1 MNFSSHVCRAIEARV
16 DNVDKKKGTITAR
29 LNSCALDRYQT
40 VIDARGMDLR
50 AFCNNP
56 TMLYEHGLDPVRG
69 SLPCGA
75 WRKVW
80 QAIGPDGPEL
90 LGEASFFRNGDGKGD
105 DFTERLWQMYRD
117 GDMKAFSVRVIPR
130 AGCGPPT
137 AKEIRARPELADC
150 VCMYRSTELAEASC
164 VAVGGNASCLTVDE
178 ARSVLRLFD
187 RGLQLPGRLVSQA
200 RQTAGSS
207 ASSAGS
213 LPPLTGR
220 PAEDIRAT
228 VLREGARALRDAAR
242 RMSG

>member
-1 MNFSSHVCRAIEARV
+1 MNFNSPVCRAMEARV
-16 DNVDKKKGTITAR
+16 DNVDKKRGTITAR
-29 LNSCALDRYQT
+29 INSCALDRYQT

-50 AFCNNP
+50 AFRNNP
-56 TMLYEHGLDPVRG
+56 TMLFEHGLCASRG
-69 SLPCGA
+69 SMPVGT

-137 AKEIRARPELADC
+137 RDEIRARPELADC

-164 VAVGGNASCLTVDE
+164 VAVGGNADCLSIDE
-178 ARSVLRLFD
+178 ARSVLRLIE
-187 RGLQLPGRLVSQA
+187 RGLPLPGRLVSSA
-200 RQTAGSS
+200 RNLVSS
-207 ASSAGS
+207 G
-213 LPPLTGR
+213 LPPLCGR
-220 PAEDIRAT
+220 PAGDVRAA
-228 VLREGARALRDAAR
+228 VLREAASALRETASR
-242 RMSG
+242 IGR